1 MSSACSSPSLE
12 PEPPFSQELW
22 WLTVP
27 QHGDV
32 KYVEALSAL
41 GMHMAERVPKRVQE
55 NAITEL
61 GVAPKTDLLTGD
73 FNTKTK
79 ERNIETQLQFQC
91 GILLL
96 RHTYIIYDMDIYI
109 YMYVYV
115 CMYVFM
121 YVNM

>member
-79 ERNIETQLQFQC
+79 ERTLKPSCNFNA
-91 GILLL
+91 
-96 RHTYIIYDMDIYI
+96 
-109 YMYVYV
+109 VY
-115 CMYVFM
+115 CCCDTHI
-121 YVNM
+121 